1 MTIMNHLVQQ
11 KEIVVKEWLSYYV
24 SVDDPYIFTLKN
36 DTRLKDETRLVL
48 DNLFIGMKEEKQQMN
63 TFARELGKAQF
74 ITSLGI
80 SHILFH
86 IRLLEKFMLEYALE
100 VTNTSTNYQDLY
112 EFNMTLHEV
121 FSNFTQNLI
130 EGYTIATEELM
141 QQKEN
146 QMIKNSTKLIRIAE
160 QVFLLPL
167 SGTMT
172 EIRAQQIIESA
183 LFETSAQ
190 PVSYLIIDLS
200 GMQLE
205 SRHIGEYIN
214 QFFESLKLVGVT
226 PIVTGMQPETAKIM
240 INSHMKHPKGIQIFP
255 TLRQATRALIKE
267 KEASND
273 F

>member
-183 LFETSAQ
+183 LFETSDQ

-205 SRHIGEYIN
+205 S
-214 QFFESLKLVGVT
+214 
-226 PIVTGMQPETAKIM
+226 
-240 INSHMKHPKGIQIFP
+240 
-255 TLRQATRALIKE
+255 
-267 KEASND
+267 
-273 F
+273 